1 MFKNKLLIN
10 KFLTINLL
18 LKKIS
23 LIKIINNNFNSNSNS
38 KLILLKVLIPDIKI
52 NNINKKI
59 IKKIKMRT
67 RDLLILI
74 EKYKWLYKIQK

>member
-59 IKKIKMRT
+59 IKKIKMKT